1 MPRSLEAGVPEVQH
15 SKRTNPKAVVN
26 DCFTLPVVWGL
37 AAAEREELTQSM
49 QPPAPSP
56 TPPRAPQSNRRMH
69 QEPRWPL
76 GALPCPPA
84 AKASIKDSGNS
95 SSTGVPYRKCTCNK
109 QHKQHTVCFI
119 SIPLSG
125 LHYLYLCLYLLVPG

>member
-84 AKASIKDSGNS
+84 AKHMGLCVEGQHQRQWEFFQHRSSI
-95 SSTGVPYRKCTCNK
+95 
-109 QHKQHTVCFI
+109 
-119 SIPLSG
+119 
-125 LHYLYLCLYLLVPG
+125 